1 MDDVS
6 RNPGLAEML
15 PSVPVGVRRP
25 LINSQMLR
33 LFFEDFCDA
42 VFIEQTD
49 LQEHLY
55 RMESSLSL

>member
-1 MDDVS
+1 
-6 RNPGLAEML
+6 ML